1 MAMPE
6 SDSPD
11 LEHRDARK
19 RAILGLLRE
28 RAVASQGELVELLR
42 KREIHATQSSVSR
55 DLKELGVARVGG
67 RYLAPA
73 EERDPGL
80 ADVARFLRS
89 ARPAGPYLTVV
100 LTTAGTA
107 QSVGI
112 ALDRAGW
119 PEIVGTMAGD
129 DTVFIATAAEADQRR
144 VLERLAR
151 FLESGR

>member
-1 MAMPE
+1 MLTP
-6 SDSPD
+6 DSRD
-11 LEHRDARK
+11 IEHREARQ
-19 RAILGLLRE
+19 RAILDLLKE
-28 RAVASQGELVELLR
+28 RAVESQGELVALLAE
-42 KREIHATQSSVSR
+42 REIHATQSSVSR

-67 RYLAPA
+67 RYVAPA

-80 ADVARFLRS
+80 ADMARFLRS
-89 ARPAGPYLTVV
+89 ARPAGPHLTVV

>member
-1 MAMPE
+1 MPALE
-6 SDSPD
+6 SSD

-19 RAILGLLRE
+19 RAILDLLKE
-28 RAVASQGELVELLR
+28 RAVESQGELVELLR
-42 KREIHATQSSVSR
+42 EREIHATQSSVSR

-67 RYLAPA
+67 RYVAPA

-89 ARPAGPYLTVV
+89 VKTAGPNITVV

-129 DTVFIATAAEADQRR
+129 DTVFIATAAEADQQR

-151 FLESGR
+151 FVEPGR

>member
-28 RAVASQGELVELLR
+28 RAVASQGEL
-42 KREIHATQSSVSR
+42 HATQSSVSR

-67 RYLAPA
+67 RYVAPA

-80 ADVARFLRS
+80 ADVSRFLRS